1 MDRTRERGNLA
12 SGLLIAAI
20 AIGVFGLTFFVT
32 LLYING

>member
-1 MDRTRERGNLA
+1 MDRTRAWENIGT
-12 SGLLIAAI
+12 GLLIAAI